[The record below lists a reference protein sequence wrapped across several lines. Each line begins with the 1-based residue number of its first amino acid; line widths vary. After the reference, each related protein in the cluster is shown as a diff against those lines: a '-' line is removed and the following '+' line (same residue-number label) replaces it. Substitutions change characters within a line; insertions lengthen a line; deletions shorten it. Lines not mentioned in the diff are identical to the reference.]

1 MLSRQ
6 PLQDTQRK
14 SNVEDRHVNFNKSHA
29 IPVAMTIN
37 TVITD
42 VKVDDEQNFV
52 SGYRCLLKVSQS
64 RTQSQRSPWSAG
76 RRQVRLWGNG
86 INIEYFD
93 PLT

>member
-1 MLSRQ
+1 MVDLAKEIPDVLSRQ

-42 VKVDDEQNFV
+42 VKVNDEQNFV
-52 SGYRCLLKVSQS
+52 SGYRCLLKVSPIS
-64 RTQSQRSPWSAG
+64 YPESTVSLVSGSSPG
-76 RRQVRLWGNG
+76 
-86 INIEYFD
+86 
-93 PLT
+93 